1 MSKCIIT
8 LENTTESIE
17 IPNYQLNWII
27 QENENFPYKQSLAWE
42 MLRQFDKSLTDDI
55 VKVEVHQKMF
65 DSIKEQVIQFEQ
77 AKLEAMAG

>member
-8 LENTTESIE
+8 LENTTKSIE

-27 QENENFPYKQSLAWE
+27 QVSEDYPYKQSLAWE
-42 MLRQFDKSLTDDI
+42 ILKQFDKSLTDDI

-65 DSIKEQVIQFEQ
+65 DSIKEQVIKFEN